1 MIKTILTLLLTS
13 LAAVEIVLQEIPL
26 EVELATTP
34 EAQTKGLSGR
44 KSLPEGTGML
54 FVYKKSQICYFWMK
68 DTTIP
73 LSVGFFDKNRHLI
86 EWKDLPPPGEK
97 PLTIVGSS
105 KPALYALEVPKGWFL
120 RHQIQDGAQF
130 SFSCVPK

>member
-1 MIKTILTLLLTS
+1 VIKTILTFLFTFLS
-13 LAAVEIVLQEIPL
+13 AVEIVVQDIPL
-26 EVELATTP
+26 QVELATTHA
-34 EAQTKGLSGR
+34 EQTKGLSGR

-54 FVYKKSQICYFWMK
+54 FVYEKAQVCYFWMK

-97 PLTIVGSS
+97 PLTIVSSS
-105 KPALYALEVPKGWFL
+105 KPALYALEVPRGWFL
-120 RHQIQDGAQF
+120 RHQIQAGAEF
-130 SFSCVPK
+130 SYVPK

>member
-1 MIKTILTLLLTS
+1 MFQVLLLFFLTS
-13 LAAVEIVLQEIPL
+13 LSAVEIVLQEIPL

-34 EAQTKGLSGR
+34 EAQKKGLSGR

-54 FVYKKSQICYFWMK
+54 FIYEKAQVCYFWMK

-97 PLTIVGSS
+97 PLTIVSSS

-120 RHQIQDGAQF
+120 RHKVQAGAQF
-130 SFSCVPK
+130 SYIPK